1 MENTYPRNDQSG
13 NLQPHS
19 PVSFSP
25 ESFTPAH
32 FTLHQ
37 QSYAYVDLP
46 RVCGERLQQLPIVL
60 RLLLENAIRH
70 MHGAEREHAVQ
81 AIFDWLPTGTSEAEI
96 AFQPGRV
103 LMHDTTSTPAL
114 VDIAAMRNALHEAGV
129 DPAVL
134 NPGLPVDVS
143 IDHSLAVEVFAVRDA
158 VTVNLQHE
166 IRRNAERY
174 RFLRWAASVL
184 QGVRIHPP
192 GTGIMHTINL
202 EQLATVVTTQDKQ
215 GVHWAVPDMMIGT
228 DSHTPMV
235 NGIGVLGWGV
245 GGLEAQTVMFG
256 MPTMLRIPD
265 VVGVKL
271 VGQLPPAVLATD
283 LALTV
288 TQRLRHLGVTG
299 EFVEFYGPGVSTLS
313 AGDRAV
319 VANMAPEYGATT
331 GFFGIDANTLAYLKT
346 TGRTDAA
353 IGLVE
358 TYAQHA
364 GLWFNPQAE
373 PRYTQTLTIDLSTI
387 GLHVAGPR
395 RPQDLWLYSQTPE
408 ALAEVGF
415 TPSVGAGHSDSSVQ
429 AVQAIQAGHS
439 LNAVSASSAAI
450 HGRAD
455 TLPRHP
461 VAIAAISSCTN
472 TTDPALL
479 VAAGLL
485 ARKARALGLRV
496 PAWVKTSLAPGSPA
510 AATYLARAGLLDDLD
525 ALGFGIVGYGCTS
538 CIGNTGPL
546 TAAVRD
552 AQRAGQSQGV
562 AILSGNRNF
571 PGRVHPDI
579 ELSFIMSP
587 PLVIAFALSGDAQK
601 NLATEPLHTA
611 PNGQA
616 VYLQDI
622 WPTHQEIAAHV
633 ALGANP
639 DDYQR
644 DFVQAS
650 ANPMWHALQAPH
662 SPLFPWDERS
672 TILRRPPFAAVTEGS
687 QLGHYSAYPLLVV
700 GDDVTTDHISP
711 ASAIPPDSLVADF
724 LVARGDDRRDLNV
737 FASRRGNW
745 EVMLRAAFHSK
756 TLVNLLQPGLPVA
769 HTLHVPSGE
778 VMPIWDVAQRYRDA
792 GDSVVLVAGERYG
805 MGSSRDWA
813 AKGQRLLGIRAV
825 LAVSFER
832 IHRSNLIGMGIL
844 PLRMPAGISPHTLQL
859 QAGDRLEVDA
869 TPEGLQPRGAI
880 RVCVHRV
887 DGRQDNFEATAAVET
902 QLEMALLRAGGVIPS
917 ILHSTIQAH
926 AAKNAEDI
934 AEQIAHQTAH
944 QTAQQIAASKLA

>member
-1 MENTYPRNDQSG
+1 MENTYP
-13 NLQPHS
+13 
-19 PVSFSP
+19 FA
-25 ESFTPAH
+25 PAH
-32 FTLHQ
+32 FSVNQ
-37 QSYAYVDLP
+37 QTYAYVDLP
-46 RVCGERLQQLPIVL
+46 TVCGERLQQLPMVL
-60 RLLLENAIRH
+60 RLLLENVIRN
-70 MHGAEREHAVQ
+70 MQGAEREQAVQAVQ
-81 AIFDWLPTGTSEAEI
+81 AIFDWLPSGTSEAEI

-166 IRRNAERY
+166 IRRNGERY

-215 GVHWAVPDMMIGT
+215 GVTWAVPDMMIGT

-271 VGQLPPAVLATD
+271 VGQLPPAALATD

-288 TQRLRHLGVTG
+288 TQRLRQLGVTG

-358 TYAQHA
+358 AYAQHA
-364 GLWFNPQAE
+364 GLWFDPQAE

-408 ALAEVGF
+408 ALADVAF
-415 TPSVGAGHSDSSVQ
+415 TPLDHSDHTGHSVQ
-429 AVQAIQAGHS
+429 AA
-439 LNAVSASSAAI
+439 SADSADI
-450 HGRAD
+450 HGRANK
-455 TLPRHP
+455 LPRHP

-510 AATYLARAGLLDDLD
+510 AATYLARAGLLEDLD

-552 AQRAGQSQGV
+552 AQRAGQCKGV

-571 PGRVHPDI
+571 PGRVHPDL

-587 PLVIAFALSGDAQK
+587 PLVIAFGLCGDAQK
-601 NLATEPLHTA
+601 NLAAEPLQTA

-616 VYLQDI
+616 VYLKDI
-622 WPTHQEIAAHV
+622 WPTHEDIAAHV

-639 DDYQR
+639 DDYAR
-644 DFVQAS
+644 DFARAT
-650 ANPMWHALQAPH
+650 ANPLWHALQAPH

-724 LVARGDDRRDLNV
+724 LVARGDDRHDLNV

-756 TLVNLLQPGLPVA
+756 TLVNLLKPGLPVA

-778 VMPIWDVAQRYRDA
+778 VMPIWDAAQRYRDA
-792 GDSVVLVAGERYG
+792 GDAVVLVAGERYG

-844 PLRMPAGISPHTLQL
+844 PLRMPAGMSPHTLQL
-859 QAGDRLEVDA
+859 QPGDQLQVHA
-869 TPEGLQPRGAI
+869 APELLQPRGAI
-880 RVCVHRV
+880 AVCVRRA
-887 DGRQDNFEATAAVET
+887 DGREESFQATAAVET
-902 QLEMALLRAGGVIPS
+902 QLELSLLRAGGVIPS

-926 AAKNAEDI
+926 ADHKAC
-934 AEQIAHQTAH
+934 
-944 QTAQQIAASKLA
+944 